1 MVRRAG
7 LEGAGQMMDN
17 LELRPPKRNALASG
31 IAETAGGALLA
42 LGVATP
48 LAAALLNGTMFT
60 AIRKVHLD
68 KGPWNTQGDYEY
80 NLVLIGALT
89 ALVETGPGRP
99 SVDGERLRGTGW
111 ALAALAAGAAGSAA
125 AVEVGK
131 RAEPEPEPG
140 RRFARARDRGGA
152 RRRRRDRLSARPPR
166 GSFASTTASES
177 WFPRASGSPGRI
189 CSRVRVCR
197 SARREGERSRRWAT
211 DRHHQRA

>member
-1 MVRRAG
+1 MNLGRLLARNVIGGLFVGHGTQKLFGWFGGPG

-17 LELRPPKRNALASG
+17 LELRPPKRNAVASG

-68 KGPWNTQGDYEY
+68 KGPWNTQGGYEY
-80 NLVLIGALT
+80 NLVLIAALT
-89 ALVETGPGRP
+89 ALVEAGLGRP

-125 AVEVGK
+125 AVEIGK
-131 RAEPEPEPG
+131 RAEPEPEPEPG
-140 RRFARARDRGGA
+140 RRFVREPETVEERAGA
-152 RRRRRDRLSARPPR
+152 
-166 GSFASTTASES
+166 TA
-177 WFPRASGSPGRI
+177 
-189 CSRVRVCR
+189 
-197 SARREGERSRRWAT
+197 
-211 DRHHQRA
+211 